1 MENSKPK
8 IYPNE
13 ICNLGHQ
20 FPFQFEKGEF
30 QMDVKNLTNL
40 LSNYPDCTEIRI
52 KNRHKLNNIVSVE
65 EYWNLTTNTVELAF
79 VQEDDDAK

>member
-1 MENSKPK
+1 
-8 IYPNE
+8 
-13 ICNLGHQ
+13 
-20 FPFQFEKGEF
+20 
-30 QMDVKNLTNL
+30 MDVKNLTNL

-79 VQEDDDAK
+79 V